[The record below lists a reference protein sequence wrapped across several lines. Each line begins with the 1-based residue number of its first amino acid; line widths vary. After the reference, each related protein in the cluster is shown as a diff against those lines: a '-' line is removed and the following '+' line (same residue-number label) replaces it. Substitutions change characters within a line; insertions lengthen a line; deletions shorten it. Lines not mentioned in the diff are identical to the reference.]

1 MQVTPSNALFAALS
15 TQLQSVQQNSQKQSQ
30 TQISKAAE
38 ESKPSQGSSRIARS
52 SEGQTPATLLNSSGQ
67 VETNGVVLNPNL
79 REAPH
84 AGQTGEQAFTAPGS
98 VVDIIV

>member
-15 TQLQSVQQNSQKQSQ
+15 TQLQSVQQNSQNQSQ
-30 TQISKAAE
+30 TQVSKKSE
-38 ESKPSQGSSRIARS
+38 EGKSSQIARS
-52 SEGQTPATLLNSSGQ
+52 SEDQTPATVLNSSGQ

-84 AGQTGEQAFTAPGS
+84 SGQTGEQAFTAPGS
-98 VVDIIV
+98 VVDITV

>member
-15 TQLQSVQQNSQKQSQ
+15 TQLQSVQQNSQNQSQ
-30 TQISKAAE
+30 TQISKNSE
-38 ESKPSQGSSRIARS
+38 ESKPSQGSRAERP
-52 SEGQTPATLLNSSGQ
+52 SESQTPATVLNSSGQ